1 MSLQVSV
8 TPPVVLRIPAQNGV
22 KSVSSYARLSR
33 YARCSLDACRTHGG
47 YALTERGRGRESGG
61 GVEGGVGGAGYPLE
75 TECPGLQLD
84 TEAPLGVTAALSGA
98 VWRAGWPS
106 TALIV
111 PHVEE
116 TRKPLRLIARNSP
129 AKQSSTTYHFINLS
143 SPCESP
149 PTLSPHPHSA
159 PANLPEISDE

>member
-1 MSLQVSV
+1 M
-8 TPPVVLRIPAQNGV
+8 
-22 KSVSSYARLSR
+22 
-33 YARCSLDACRTHGG
+33 
-47 YALTERGRGRESGG
+47 
-61 GVEGGVGGAGYPLE
+61 GGAGYPLE